1 MSITKKIAINTIF
14 LLLGKVSSLLLQI
27 IIVAFLARYL
37 GVSGYGKY
45 AFVFAYL
52 SFFHILSN
60 LGLNTILVREISR
73 DKSLAPALIGHGIL
87 IRIFLSVVSFS
98 LALLIIT
105 VLNYPLDTTK
115 AVYVLSLILL
125 FSAFQTPELI
135 FQVYLKLQYSVLIN
149 FGNRLLILGLILLA
163 ISQHQTLIFIIWMF
177 VISNLVLVVSILI
190 FSRKFVI
197 PKFAFNPKTLK
208 WILRESWPVALS
220 AIFITIYFKIDTIML
235 SFMKGDEAV
244 GYYNA
249 AYAIMT
255 NLILIPA
262 AYATA
267 IFPVISEY
275 FKSSPDSLVKIFK
288 RSFKYLSS
296 LALPIVVGG
305 VILSKQIITFIYG
318 EQFYPS
324 IKAFQILIFASGI
337 IFISNLVGTTIT
349 AINRQKINMWYSLV
363 TVILNI
369 LLNLLLIPRWSYL
382 GASIATI
389 ITEGL
394 GCSLG
399 FLFILRYF
407 KIPFFSKSY
416 LNSVRLLLALG
427 VMALPIFYLRTI
439 HFIAIIPIAA
449 ICYVGTLFL
458 LGWFD
463 RIDINLLKQILKF
476 DQGRSSIKNAEE
488 KK

>member
-1 MSITKKIAINTIF
+1 MDINKRIAANTIF
-14 LLLGKVSSLLLQI
+14 LISGRVFGLLLQI

-45 AFVFAYL
+45 ALAFAYL
-52 SFFHILSN
+52 SFFHILCN

-73 DKSLAPALIGHGIL
+73 DKSLAASLVGHGIV

-275 FKSSPDSLVKIFK
+275 FKSSTDSLVKIFK

-305 VILSKQIITFIYG
+305 VILSKQIIIFIYG
-318 EQFYPS
+318 DQFYPS
-324 IKAFQILIFASGI
+324 VKAFQILIFAVGI
-337 IFISNLVGTTIT
+337 IFISNFVSSNIT
-349 AINRQKINMWYSLV
+349 AFNRQRINMWLALGN
-363 TVILNI
+363 VILNI
-369 LLNLLLIPRWSYL
+369 SLNLLLIPRWSYI
-382 GASIATI
+382 GASIATVA
-389 ITEGL
+389 TEGL
-394 GCSLG
+394 GCSLA
-399 FLFILRYF
+399 FLFCIKYF
-407 KIPFFSKSY
+407 KIPIFSKSY
-416 LNSVRLLLALG
+416 LNFIKLLLAVS
-427 VMALPIFYLRTI
+427 VMALIVFYLSAI
-439 HFIAIIPIAA
+439 HLIALIPIA
-449 ICYVGTLFL
+449 GLFYIIAL
-458 LGWFD
+458 VLFGWFD
-463 RIDINLLKQILKF
+463 RTDIDLFKQALRFK
-476 DQGRSSIKNAEE
+476 
-488 KK
+488 